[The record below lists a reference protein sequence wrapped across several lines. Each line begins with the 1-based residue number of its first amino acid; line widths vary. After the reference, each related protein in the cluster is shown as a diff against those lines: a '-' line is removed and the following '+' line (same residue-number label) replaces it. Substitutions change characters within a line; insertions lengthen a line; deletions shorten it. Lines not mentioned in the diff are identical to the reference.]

1 VKVKKLGLIIN
12 PIAGMGGRVGLKGT
26 DGLDILEKAVRLGAK
41 PWSQKRAKEAIDRLV
56 PLKGKIDVVTYP
68 HEMGEDVVIN
78 CGFSPRVVG
87 TISVLTTASDTK
99 RAVQDMLDL
108 DVDLLLFAGGD
119 GTAKDIYTAVKDSLV
134 VLGIPAGVKIHSA
147 VYACNP
153 VRAGELAAL
162 YLEGKVKKV
171 VEAEVMDIDEEN
183 YRKGVLS
190 SKLYGYLRIPFE
202 ERYTQ
207 RLKAGSP
214 ITERYNQE
222 AIAAEIIENMSDAF
236 VYIIG
241 PGSTTG
247 VIMEKLNLDYSLLG
261 VDLVYRKR
269 LIGKDL
275 SESELLERIK
285 GEKTALIVT
294 LIGGQGYVFGRG
306 NQQLSPDVI
315 NHVGK
320 DNIVT
325 IATKHKIHSLHGRPL
340 LVDTGD
346 RALDQHLRGYYRVI
360 TGYRESIVYKVV

>member
-1 VKVKKLGLIIN
+1 MKLKKVGLIIN

-26 DGLDILEKAVRLGAK
+26 DGLNILEKAIRLGAK
-41 PWSQKRAKEAIDRLV
+41 PWAQQRAQEAIDNLV
-56 PLKGKIDVVTYP
+56 SLKGTIGVVTYP
-68 HEMGEDVVIN
+68 HEMGEDVVIK
-78 CGFSPRVVG
+78 CGFSPKVVG
-87 TISVLTTASDTK
+87 SLSIPTTASDTK
-99 RAVQDMLDL
+99 RAAQDMLDL

-119 GTAKDIYTAVKDSLV
+119 GTARDIYSVIKDSLV

-162 YLEGKVKKV
+162 YLEGKVRKV
-171 VEAEVMDIDEEN
+171 VEAEVMDIDEN
-183 YRKGVLS
+183 SFRKGVLS

-207 RLKAGSP
+207 RLKAGSS
-214 ITERYNQE
+214 ITEQYNQE
-222 AIAAEIIENMSDAF
+222 AIAAEVIENMADTF

-261 VDLVYRKR
+261 VDLVHRKR

-275 SESELLERIK
+275 SESELLKMIR
-285 GEKTALIVT
+285 GEKPKLIVT
-294 LIGGQGYVFGRG
+294 PIGGQGYILGRG
-306 NQQLSPDVI
+306 NQQISPEVI

-320 DNIVT
+320 DNIT
-325 IATKHKIHSLHGRPL
+325 IVATKHKIHSLHGRPL

-346 RALDQHLRGYYRVI
+346 RALDQHLHGYYRII
-360 TGYRESIVYKVV
+360 TGYRESIVYKVD